1 MFWALLDLGSS
12 SSATCLINW
21 LCAVAF
27 MFYWNTLVVP
37 LAYPSHSRLLK
48 KSANS
53 ITQNIFG
60 IELTWQLYLHFHSL
74 RNFWEFYIFTVH
86 EKRNQLQVSMNSKNS
101 DALNNGHLNIE
112 TTKSIGYKSVCYTS
126 GITML
131 FKITWKTYKKS
142 SNQVQV

>member
-21 LCAVAF
+21 QCAVVF
-27 MFYWNTLVVP
+27 MYYWNTLVVP

-60 IELTWQLYLHFHSL
+60 IELTWLLYLHFHSL

-101 DALNNGHLNIE
+101 DALNNGHLKMDISGNFWYKSIWYSDNLE
-112 TTKSIGYKSVCYTS
+112 TTSC
-126 GITML
+126 ITVYHTIIL
-131 FKITWKTYKKS
+131 
-142 SNQVQV
+142 Q